1 MTTMRGQSSPRVC
14 RCRWFMAVLVTA
26 VAILAAPP
34 SLPAQAVLSGHVT
47 DTAGVPVFG
56 ARVTVDGTA
65 AEAQTDA
72 TGRFRFVSVPAGRLS
87 VTVMRLGF
95 LPFNVAV
102 HVDNA
107 SAEINVR
114 MIPVAATLPRL
125 TVRPDR
131 MRYTGRLAGYYRRL
145 ESKSSGYFIT
155 REDIDRENPSTTG
168 QLLRRVPAIT
178 VVRGRGG
185 ITGIRMR
192 GRKCWPLV
200 WIDGMPMP
208 AGEVD
213 LDAFVPSSIQG
224 IELYLG
230 ATTAPMAYVLNEALS
245 SCGTILIWS
254 RGPDTDPLR
263 SVAGRSRD
271 FEELLSERAVYTSQ
285 NVDRT
290 ARLDST
296 RVLDV
301 TFPPALFASRTP
313 GLVIAEFVVDTL
325 GRVEENTV
333 GVVSST
339 APLFTDAVRAALAT
353 AAFIPAVKD
362 GRTVRQLVQQ
372 PFEFEIGKSSRHPTS
387 LKQ

>member
-1 MTTMRGQSSPRVC
+1 MTTMRSQSSPRVC
-14 RCRWFMAVLVTA
+14 TCRWFTAVLVTA
-26 VAILAAPP
+26 LAFLAVPP
-34 SLPAQAVLSGHVT
+34 SLTAQAVLSGHVT
-47 DTAGVPVFG
+47 DTAGVPIFG

-72 TGRFRFVSVPAGRLS
+72 AGRFRFVSVPAGRLS
-87 VTVMRLGF
+87 VTVLRLGF

-102 HVDNA
+102 QVDNA
-107 SAEINVR
+107 AAEINVR
-114 MIPVAATLPRL
+114 MTPVAATLPPL
-125 TVRPDR
+125 TVRPER
-131 MRYTGRLAGYYRRL
+131 MRYSGRLAGYYRRL
-145 ESKSSGYFIT
+145 ESKSAGYFIT

-168 QLLRRVPAIT
+168 QLLRRVPAIQ

-230 ATTAPMAYVLNEALS
+230 ATTAPMAYLLHEALS

-263 SVAGRSRD
+263 SAAGRSRD
-271 FEELLSERAVYTSQ
+271 FGEPLSERAVYTSQ
-285 NVDRT
+285 NVDRS

-296 RVLDV
+296 QVLDV
-301 TFPPALFASRTP
+301 TFPPALFASHTP

-339 APLFTDAVRAALAT
+339 APLFTDAVRAALST

-362 GRTVRQLVQQ
+362 GRAVRQLVQQ
-372 PFEFEIGKSSRHPTS
+372 PFEFAIGKTSRHPTS